1 MEVFVMYKGF
11 TQMVIKAYYLQSI
24 QMLKVQ
30 RVMIEVTETSIRDT

>member
-1 MEVFVMYKGF
+1 VMYKGF

-24 QMLKVQ
+24 QMLKAQ